1 MRKETLMPTRKITL
15 DLNEDLLSRAR
26 AILGTQSITDT
37 VDQALVE
44 VIVADARR
52 KVLAHLQ
59 TLDVDTDAL
68 RRDAWRA

>member
-1 MRKETLMPTRKITL
+1 MQTTL

-26 AILGTQSITDT
+26 VILGTQGIKDT
-37 VDQALVE
+37 IDQALSE

-59 TLDVDTDAL
+59 TLDLDTDAL
-68 RRDAWRA
+68 RGDAWRA

>member
-1 MRKETLMPTRKITL
+1 MQTRKTTL
-15 DLNEDLLSRAR
+15 DLNEELLSRAR
-26 AILGTQSITDT
+26 AVLGTQGIKDT
-37 VDQALVE
+37 IDQALSA

-68 RRDAWRA
+68 RRDAWRD